1 MSVAQIRGV
10 ALYKRNKWRKE
21 FDENKVDMGMIAP
34 FSQDILDYSLYTAVI
49 EDSLDGVREMVEIGA
64 NANMWLDGRAGEPA
78 GSLLHF
84 AVRHASLKTVIALLQ
99 LGADP
104 LARDAVNATPRD
116 VAQGKLSAGR
126 LRTVLKQWEQ
136 RRNSAAGD
144 VQEAI
149 AFDTLMKAA
158 S

>member
-21 FDENKVDMGMIAP
+21 FDENKVDMGMIDP
-34 FSQDILDYSLYTAVI
+34 FSQEVLDYSLYTAVI
-49 EDSLDGVREMVEIGA
+49 ENSISGMREMVAMGA
-64 NANMWLDGRAGEPA
+64 DANMWLDGKAGEPA

-84 AVRHASLKTVIALLQ
+84 AVRHASLKTVISLLQ

-104 LARDAVNATPRD
+104 LVRDAVNATPRD

-136 RRNSAAGD
+136 RSNSAAGD
-144 VQEAI
+144 MQEVI